1 MGSCDPFSLI
11 HFILELE
18 GHLLNHKYVA
28 DVCVVSVLDEY
39 SGEVPLAFVVP
50 HASLA
55 QKIKNEAKEAQK
67 VKAELLKVRMTL

>member
-1 MGSCDPFSLI
+1 
-11 HFILELE
+11 
-18 GHLLNHKYVA
+18 
-28 DVCVVSVLDEY
+28 VCVVSVLDEY